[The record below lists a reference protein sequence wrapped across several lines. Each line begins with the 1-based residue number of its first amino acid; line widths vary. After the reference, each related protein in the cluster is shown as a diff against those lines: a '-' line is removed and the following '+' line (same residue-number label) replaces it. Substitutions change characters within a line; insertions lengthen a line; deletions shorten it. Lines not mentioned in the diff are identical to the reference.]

1 MPRYNGGFIGT
12 DGLDAPDPPT
22 AVTPTAG
29 DAQLSIAFTAPTDT
43 GTSAITGFVA
53 QVASSGDNYSAGSNT
68 GSSSPIV
75 VSSLSNGTS
84 YTAKVW
90 AINAYGT
97 SAPSDASA
105 AVSPVLARGIFAGG
119 GGGLNNIE
127 YLSFAATG
135 TTSDFGDLTNNRT
148 QMANGVISSQT
159 RGLFV
164 AGGVASGSARTTDID
179 YITIASTGNATD
191 FGDAS
196 QATKQQGGASNSI
209 TGIAAGGNAGSQES
223 RGEYI
228 TIATTGNA
236 VNTNGLTA
244 ARDQLAGCSNGTRAI
259 FAGGNTGSNVNIIDF
274 LLFASSG
281 DGTDFGDLTSARETL
296 GGASNST
303 RGLFAGG
310 NNSNIIDYIT
320 MASTGNATDFGDLTI
335 SGYGTTGTASST
347 IALFGGSS
355 NSPSTRID
363 SVTIASTGNATDYGD
378 LGFDGYY
385 SGACSSV
392 HGGL

>member
-1 MPRYNGGFIGT
+1 MANRNGGFIGT

-29 DAQLSIAFTAPTDT
+29 DTQVSVAFTAPTDT

-68 GSSSPIV
+68 GTSSPIV

-97 SAPSDASA
+97 SAPSVASSG
-105 AVSPVLARGIFAGG
+105 VSPFAPRGIFAGG
-119 GGGLNNIE
+119 GSGNNTIN
-127 YLSFAATG
+127 YMSFANTG
-135 TTSDFGDLTNNRT
+135 TVSDFGNLTAART
-148 QMANGVISSQT
+148 QQANGNISSQT
-159 RGLFV
+159 RGIFV
-164 AGGVASGSARTTDID
+164 AGGTSSTARVDDMD
-179 YITIASTGNATD
+179 YITIASTGNAAD

-196 QATKQQGGASNSI
+196 QATANQGGAAN
-209 TGIAAGGNAGSQES
+209 TTKGIAAGGNNNSYEN

-228 TIATTGNA
+228 TIATLGNA
-236 VNTNGLTA
+236 VNTNGLTVS
-244 ARDQLAGCSNGTRAI
+244 RDQLAGFSNGTRAI
-259 FAGGNTGSNVNIIDF
+259 FGGGNNGNLLNVIDF

-281 DGTDFGDLTSARETL
+281 DGTDFGDLTAARETL

-310 NNSNIIDYIT
+310 NGTNVIDYIT
-320 MASTGNATDFGDLTI
+320 MSSAGNATDFGDLNDAAYGQ
-335 SGYGTTGTASST
+335 SGTSSSL
-347 IALFGGSS
+347 IALFGG
-355 NSPSTRID
+355 NSTTANRID
-363 SVTIASTGNATDYGD
+363 SVVIGTTGNATDYGD
-378 LGFDGYY
+378 LSYDGAYC
-385 SGACSSV
+385 GACSNA

>member
-22 AVTPTAG
+22 DVTPTAG
-29 DAQLSIAFTAPTDT
+29 NAQVSVAFTAPTDT

-75 VSSLSNGTS
+75 ISSLSNGTS

-97 SAPSDASA
+97 SAPSEASSS
-105 AVSPVLARGIFAGG
+105 VSPFAPRGIFAGG
-119 GGGLNNIE
+119 AGGVNNIE

-164 AGGVASGSARTTDID
+164 AGGVAGGSARTTDID

-244 ARDQLAGCSNGTRAI
+244 SRDQLAGCSNGTRAI

-310 NNSNIIDYIT
+310 VNDSGKLTVIDFIT
-320 MASTGNATDFGDLTI
+320 IASTGNATDFGNLSSARQQLF
-335 SGYGTTGTASST
+335 SGMV
-347 IALFGGSS
+347 GS
-355 NSPSTRID
+355 
-363 SVTIASTGNATDYGD
+363 G
-378 LGFDGYY
+378 
-385 SGACSSV
+385 

>member
-1 MPRYNGGFIGT
+1 MANKNGGFIGT

-29 DAQLSIAFTAPTDT
+29 NEQVSVAFTAPTDT

-53 QVASSGDNYSAGSNT
+53 QVASSGDDYSAGSNT
-68 GSSSPIV
+68 GTSSPIV

-97 SAPSDASA
+97 SAPSEASSS
-105 AVSPVLARGIFAGG
+105 VSPFAPRGIFAGG
-119 GGGLNNIE
+119 GSGLTNIE

-135 TTSDFGDLTNNRT
+135 TTSDFGDLTAART

-164 AGGVASGSARTTDID
+164 AGGKSGVARTTDID
-179 YITIASTGNATD
+179 YITIASTGNAQD

-259 FAGGNTGSNVNIIDF
+259 FAGGSTGSLVNIIDF

-320 MASTGNATDFGDLTI
+320 MASTGNATDFGDLTV

-355 NSPSTRID
+355 NTPSTRID

-385 SGACSSV
+385 SGACSNA

>member
-1 MPRYNGGFIGT
+1 MANRNGGFIGT

-22 AVTPTAG
+22 AVGVTAG
-29 DAQLSIAFTAPTDT
+29 NAQVSVAFTAPTDA

-75 VSSLSNGTS
+75 VGSLSNGTS

-97 SAPSDASA
+97 SAPSDASSG
-105 AVSPVLARGIFAGG
+105 VSPFAPRGIFAGG
-119 GGGLNNIE
+119 GNGINTIN
-127 YLSFAATG
+127 YMSFANTG
-135 TTSDFGDLTNNRT
+135 TVSDFGNLTAART
-148 QMANGVISSQT
+148 QQANGNISSQT
-159 RGLFV
+159 RGIFV
-164 AGGVASGSARTTDID
+164 AGGKSGAARTTDMD
-179 YITIASTGNATD
+179 YITISSAGNALD

-196 QATKQQGGASNSI
+196 QSTQQQGGASNSI
-209 TGIAAGGNAGSQES
+209 TGIAAGGNTGSVES

-244 ARDQLAGCSNGTRAI
+244 SRGQLAGCSNGTRAI
-259 FAGGNTGSNVNIIDF
+259 FAGGSTGSLVNIIDF

-281 DGTDFGDLTSARETL
+281 DGTDFGDLTAARETL

-310 NNSNIIDYIT
+310 NGTNVIDYIT
-320 MASTGNATDFGDLTI
+320 MSSAGNALDFGDLNDAAYGQ
-335 SGYGTTGTASST
+335 SGTSSSL
-347 IALFGGSS
+347 IALFGG
-355 NSPSTRID
+355 NSTTANRID
-363 SVTIASTGNATDYGD
+363 SVVIGTTGNATDYGD
-378 LGFDGYY
+378 LSYNGAYC
-385 SGACSSV
+385 GACSNA